1 MSDSMHQELF
11 TTALGLQAPWSVT
24 SFDVDQQAGRID
36 FHVGFSRGSHF
47 DCPACGAA
55 DQSVHDTR
63 PRQWRHLNFF
73 QFQAFINADVPRTRC
88 SSCEATSTVPVPW
101 ARKGSG
107 FTLMFEAFALTLA
120 RQMPVK
126 AIEQIFGV
134 ADDRLWRVIEHHVDT
149 ARSVECYD
157 EVKRVG
163 IDETASRRG
172 QHYITV
178 AHDLDVGRIVFA
190 CEGRDKTTIARFV
203 EDLVAH
209 GGSARNITDACTD
222 MSAAYIAAVG
232 EYLPHAELSFDPFH
246 VVALGNKAVDEVRR
260 EEVKQESSLKGLRWV
275 TLKDA
280 AKLSEKQITELH
292 YLTRSNLKT
301 ARAWRIKEAMRDI
314 YRNAENRAHAE
325 VLFGRWYSWA
335 RRSRLKP
342 FKKLALTVRKHMP
355 GILAHFD
362 SGLSNGRVE
371 SVNSL
376 IQAAKSRARGYRTS
390 KNLIAMTFLIAGK
403 LKALPRNPMLITT
416 V

>member
-1 MSDSMHQELF
+1 M
-11 TTALGLQAPWSVT
+11 
-24 SFDVDQQAGRID
+24 
-36 FHVGFSRGSHF
+36 
-47 DCPACGAA
+47 
-55 DQSVHDTR
+55 
-63 PRQWRHLNFF
+63 
-73 QFQAFINADVPRTRC
+73 
-88 SSCEATSTVPVPW
+88 
-101 ARKGSG
+101 
-107 FTLMFEAFALTLA
+107 
-120 RQMPVK
+120 
-126 AIEQIFGV
+126 
-134 ADDRLWRVIEHHVDT
+134 
-149 ARSVECYD
+149 
-157 EVKRVG
+157 
-163 IDETASRRG
+163 
-172 QHYITV
+172 
-178 AHDLDVGRIVFA
+178 
-190 CEGRDKTTIARFV
+190 
-203 EDLVAH
+203 
-209 GGSARNITDACTD
+209 
-222 MSAAYIAAVG
+222 
-232 EYLPHAELSFDPFH
+232 
-246 VVALGNKAVDEVRR
+246 
-260 EEVKQESSLKGLRWV
+260 

-335 RRSRLKP
+335 RRARLKP